1 MSNASAPS
9 ETPFE
14 NTVYLDSDT
23 FINENI
29 SDLFQLLN
37 RYDFGG
43 VFCTARKR
51 EKYSKL
57 ISKGID
63 DIYCISVNDAFVMK
77 AWLASYPKGNSI
89 KGIADG
95 NAEFAKEMDLL
106 ADYSENFMGNRCKRF
121 ALIAENNS
129 IITFNI
135 EEKGQF
141 LVSSAEYILDQ
152 L

>member
-1 MSNASAPS
+1 MNSLKKIL
-9 ETPFE
+9 EKTDKQ
-14 NTVYLDSDT
+14 LR
-23 FINENI
+23 I
-29 SDLFQLLN
+29 SVMD
-37 RYDFGG
+37 
-43 VFCTARKR
+43 
-51 EKYSKL
+51 
-57 ISKGID
+57 KGID
-63 DIYCISVNDAFVMK
+63 VSSERYV
-77 AWLASYPKGNSI
+77 
-89 KGIADG
+89 G

-106 ADYSENFMGNRCKRF
+106 ADYSGNFMGNRCKRF